1 MFWRKDLQMDI
12 QKLKHKTKYEG
23 VFMYVAP
30 DGYNFWSENTNYG
43 SVVYGGDC
51 LENHYYLKEIKD
63 EDITN
68 NTTNNIDNS

>member
-1 MFWRKDLQMDI
+1 MRLTEAELQKM
-12 QKLKHKTKYEG
+12 KHKTKYEG

-63 EDITN
+63 ED
-68 NTTNNIDNS
+68 TTNNITTINTKQDNG

>member
-1 MFWRKDLQMDI
+1 MRLTEAELQKM
-12 QKLKHKTKYEG
+12 KHKTKYEG

-63 EDITN
+63 EDTTN
-68 NTTNNIDNS
+68 NTTTINTKQDNG